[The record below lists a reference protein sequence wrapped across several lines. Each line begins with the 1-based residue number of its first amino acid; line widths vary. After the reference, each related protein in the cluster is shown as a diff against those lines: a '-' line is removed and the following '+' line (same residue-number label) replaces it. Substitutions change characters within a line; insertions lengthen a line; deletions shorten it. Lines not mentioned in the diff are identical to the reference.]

1 MKAEKK
7 TGRKISIKWSI
18 FGYLLIFIFILLAI
32 LWVMQTVYLESF
44 YKNIKEREL
53 KSAVSQVV
61 EVMNGSQYKDEIEV
75 LAKKNDIR
83 VILGNSDGDR
93 VYSTGSAAT
102 ENISRMD
109 SEQIK
114 KLYKM
119 AQGNGGEVHISSKK
133 GLMDLSPRFDRPE
146 RRETVQEEDSGQSE
160 SRMMASMQ
168 PKRRNA
174 GWQRRS
180 RKDV

>member
-7 TGRKISIKWSI
+7 TGRKIGIKWSI

-75 LAKKNDIR
+75 LAKKN
-83 VILGNSDGDR
+83 VS
-93 VYSTGSAAT
+93 YW
-102 ENISRMD
+102 
-109 SEQIK
+109 
-114 KLYKM
+114 
-119 AQGNGGEVHISSKK
+119 
-133 GLMDLSPRFDRPE
+133 
-146 RRETVQEEDSGQSE
+146 ETVMVTGFIRQAVLPQKISAVWIVN
-160 SRMMASMQ
+160 R
-168 PKRRNA
+168 
-174 GWQRRS
+174 
-180 RKDV
+180 